1 MKNILLILLVLGTSA
16 CTGTYITKN
25 TVEEVRQIT
34 DIYTSIDQGNV
45 ENVKAFIKANSEKSS
60 ENFKDILLYFAQK
73 DKNEKDKEI
82 FRLLIKLDK
91 ELAFTD
97 EENRDIVKII
107 IEKGSPIDLELLKIL
122 DKHSFNF
129 KKLDFEGNNYL
140 IPAIDYSYNETGL
153 EFIKFLLDKGLD
165 PNHKNVDN
173 YTPLS
178 YLLTKPYKGLN
189 QDILMLLLAYGL
201 DINQGMGK
209 NNENALIWICSSINN
224 LVDISLLDSIL
235 QNGGDPNLISSEGF
249 SPLSVLILN
258 ENMPEK
264 RIIANKLIDNGA
276 DVNYIDLQGKSPLV
290 YITLNLFQFENQNLL
305 PLIIGKGGDINFRD
319 SNGNSLLAYAAS
331 YGSYIIYYNYMKL
344 LLTLGIDPDIANIN
358 KETPLITISKNEN
371 SGFIAASLLYSY
383 GANVNAEDIY
393 GNSALSY
400 AAMLYEGEREKN
412 IIDYLAVHGVDFM
425 AENKEGY
432 NPLMLAIYYSGKE
445 NGIEALTS
453 LIPYYKDLNFKS
465 SFDYSPLMVAAHY
478 SAKTSSVE
486 AVKILVERGAD
497 VNLVQKDGTSP
508 LMLAAVH
515 SASLSSF
522 ETVKT
527 LIALG
532 ADPNLE
538 IKNEWVDKEHNIKW
552 NKGDTA
558 LDLARKYLN
567 ITASEETVKYLEKL
581 SRKKG
586 NK

>member
-1 MKNILLILLVLGTSA
+1 MKNILLILFVLGTAA
-16 CTGTYITKN
+16 CTGTYTAKN
-25 TVEEVRQIT
+25 TVEERPIT
-34 DIYTSIDQGNV
+34 DIYTSIDQGNIN
-45 ENVKAFIKANSEKSS
+45 EVKTYVKMTSEK
-60 ENFKDILLYFAQK
+60 EKGDYKNILLYFANK
-73 DKNEKDKEI
+73 DKTEKDKEI
-82 FRLLIKLDK
+82 FKVLLKLDD
-91 ELAFTD
+91 ELTFTD
-97 EENRDIVKII
+97 DENRDIVKII

-129 KKLDFEGNNYL
+129 KRIDFEGNNYL
-140 IPAIDYSYNETGL
+140 ISAIDYSYNATGL
-153 EFIKFLLDKGLD
+153 EFIKFLLDKDLD

-173 YTPLS
+173 YSPLS

-189 QDILMLLLAYGL
+189 KDILKLLLDYGL
-201 DINQGMGK
+201 DINQTMGK
-209 NNENALIWICSSINN
+209 SNESALIWICSSINN

-235 QNGGDPNLISSEGF
+235 QNGGDPNLLSSDGF

-264 RIIANKLIDNGA
+264 RVIANKLIDNGA

-305 PLIIGKGGDINFRD
+305 PIIIGKGGDINYRD
-319 SNGNSLLAYAAS
+319 SNGNSLLAYASS

-344 LLTLGIDPDIANIN
+344 LLNLGMNPNIENVN

-393 GNSALSY
+393 GNTALSY
-400 AAMLYEGEREKN
+400 AVMLYEGEREKN
-412 IIDYLAVHGVDFM
+412 IIDYLAVHGIDFM

-432 NPLMLAIYYSGKE
+432 NPLMLAIYYAGKE
-445 NGIEALTS
+445 NGIEGLTS
-453 LIPYYKDLNFKS
+453 IIPYYKDLNFKS

-497 VNLVQKDGTSP
+497 VNMVQKDGTSP

-538 IKNEWVDKEHNIKW
+538 IKKDWLDEEHNVKW
-552 NKGDTA
+552 EKGDTA
-558 LDLARKYLN
+558 LDLAKKYLN

-581 SRKKG
+581 SKKKG